1 MKKFEKYGLNADDL
15 MKKMKV
21 EAIPRLFSGVKNV
34 GYHQVADKLKIRKEE
49 VELYIIEAIK

>member
-1 MKKFEKYGLNADDL
+1 

-34 GYHQVADKLKIRKEE
+34 GYDQVGEKLKIKKEE